1 MRGVLVSRFGLSLG
15 RTSRSPPLLEAETDG
30 ERKEKRGEKKTPS
43 EVLDER
49 EKRRERGDVDEIGS
63 WGKKRPHD
71 WALFFFTNNFYSCDD
86 GESVKAT
93 ERSFERRRHI
103 GGAFMSQEE
112 EMRCVWVERDD
123 EKRTKND
130 HDEAFFL
137 R

>member
-1 MRGVLVSRFGLSLG
+1 MR
-15 RTSRSPPLLEAETDG
+15 
-30 ERKEKRGEKKTPS
+30 EKRG
-43 EVLDER
+43 
-49 EKRRERGDVDEIGS
+49 ERGDVDEIGS

-93 ERSFERRRHI
+93 ERSFERRRHT